1 MTYSSLTPEA
11 ALGSNHPLPVIASPS
26 ATVPTSRERGPEK
39 SGITG
44 CEPQQRIIVWNSKP
58 IRRDPSRQL
67 PIGRL
72 AQDDRGVFYTTFASL
87 WSGIA
92 FQAVINIQ
100 FQTPVELNI
109 NSPRFISG

>member
-44 CEPQQRIIVWNSKP
+44 CEPQQRIVVWNSKS
-58 IRRDPSRQL
+58 IQRDPSL
-67 PIGRL
+67 TPL
-72 AQDDRGVFYTTFASL
+72 ASGCVQDDRGIFYTSFAYSVVGHCL
-87 WSGIA
+87 SGNRSGT
-92 FQAVINIQ
+92 VIDEKSYI
-100 FQTPVELNI
+100 LN
-109 NSPRFISG
+109 PKY

>member
-44 CEPQQRIIVWNSKP
+44 CEPQQSIVVWNSKS

-67 PIGRL
+67 PNGRL
-72 AQDDRGVFYTTFASL
+72 AQDGRGVFYTSFAYSVVGHCL
-87 WSGIA
+87 SGNRSGT
-92 FQAVINIQ
+92 VIDEKSYI
-100 FQTPVELNI
+100 LD
-109 NSPRFISG
+109 S